1 MTIGSRLLDGEKLSR
16 QAAKPAGKESTWRL
30 GALAVLLLPVAPIA
44 CAAKGAST
52 PPSDEPEGGV
62 TSSPDSAAPPMDAS
76 APIESG
82 TNADAATVAEAGAG
96 TDGASSSAP
105 SCSSLPLCDGFESD
119 TPGMPPDTS
128 LWTVLMGCNPNSTNV
143 PVDGGLTVGIDNT
156 VAHSGKNSL
165 RVVGG
170 DSCGFYAINTSAF
183 AKLTGQVYARFY
195 AQFSGAPTS
204 NHNGFVSMY
213 SGTATNFL
221 SMYSNSEQLR
231 LGFQGNVVVWNYLSS
246 DATLPDIDSMGE
258 SQSMMTHPN
267 AWDCIEFHLDPT
279 TGYIEFWLNS
289 TSVPGLSYDGT
300 STQGVSDNWH
310 SGGPT
315 SLALKSFGLG
325 WLGLNNQYTAWFDD
339 VALSGSRITCE

>member
-1 MTIGSRLLDGEKLSR
+1 MIGSRLLNDDGSCR
-16 QAAKPAGKESTWRL
+16 QAVKPPSGALSWRL
-30 GALAVLLLPVAPIA
+30 GALAVLLLPTA
-44 CAAKGAST
+44 CAAKGTST
-52 PPSDEPEGGV
+52 PPGDEPESGV
-62 TSSPDSAAPPMDAS
+62 TSSPDSAAPQMEAS
-76 APIESG
+76 APIDSG
-82 TNADAATVAEAGAG
+82 TGTDAATVAEAGAG
-96 TDGASSSAP
+96 TDGASSVP
-105 SCSSLPLCDGFESD
+105 SCSTLPLCDGFESD

-143 PVDGGLTVGIDNT
+143 PVDGGLTVGIDGT

-183 AKLTGQVYARFY
+183 AKLPGQVYARFY

-231 LGFQGNVVVWNYLSS
+231 LGFQGNVVVWNYLTS

-258 SQSMMTHPN
+258 STSMMTRPN

-289 TSVPGLSYDGT
+289 MSVAGLSYDGT
-300 STQGVSDNWH
+300 SIQGVSDNWH

>member
-1 MTIGSRLLDGEKLSR
+1 VTS
-16 QAAKPAGKESTWRL
+16 AKFTRRPGV
-30 GALAVLLLPVAPIA
+30 LAVFLLLPVG
-44 CAAKGAST
+44 CAAKGSST
-52 PPSDEPEGGV
+52 PPGDEPEDGSPPASDGAAGPMG
-62 TSSPDSAAPPMDAS
+62 SSVVPEAD
-76 APIESG
+76 
-82 TNADAATVAEAGAG
+82 TNADAASPPPAEGG
-96 TDGASSSAP
+96 TAPDGASSST
-105 SCSSLPLCDGFESD
+105 CSSLPLCDGFESD

-128 LWTVLMGCNPNSTNV
+128 LWTVLMGCNPNSTNA
-143 PVDGGLTVGIDNT
+143 PVDGGLTVGIDGT
-156 VAHSGKNSL
+156 VAHTGKNSL

-170 DSCGFYAINTSAF
+170 DSCGYYAINTSAF

-204 NHNGFVSMY
+204 NHNGFMSMY

-279 TGYIEFWLNS
+279 DGYIEFWLNG
-289 TSVPGLSYDGT
+289 TSVSGLSYDGT

-310 SGGPT
+310 TGGPT

-339 VALSGSRITCE
+339 VALSSARINCE